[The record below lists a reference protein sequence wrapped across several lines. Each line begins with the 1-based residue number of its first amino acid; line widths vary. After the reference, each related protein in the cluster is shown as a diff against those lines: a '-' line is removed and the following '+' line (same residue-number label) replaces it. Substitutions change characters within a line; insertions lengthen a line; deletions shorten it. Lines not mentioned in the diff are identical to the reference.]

1 MKLWEILKEENIGKV
16 YREISHNNIWE
27 VVNEGDYFY
36 LKNDLGTDITSFY
49 NSYGIVTLE
58 FEEYEKDIK
67 WNEIPIDTKILVKK
81 DIKDEWHKRHF
92 KNYSSGVVYCWEDG
106 KTSFTTDKYEYW
118 NIYKFYKEG
127 DK

>member
-1 MKLWEILKEENIGKV
+1 MSWEARKYKDIIDTLTGNLMQLELNIKAIEGYAHILNSKTLDGIIEDTRENI
-16 YREISHNNIWE
+16 S
-27 VVNEGDYFY
+27 
-36 LKNDLGTDITSFY
+36 
-49 NSYGIVTLE
+49 
-58 FEEYEKDIK
+58 DIK
-67 WNEIPIDTKILVKK
+67 S

-92 KNYSSGVVYCWEDG
+92 KNHSSGVVYCWEDG